1 MELPARRMQMAF
13 SPTQP
18 MLTFGRSH
26 ILPIIPLSPL
36 SYCAHPNVLGM
47 SSSSPPRI
55 QLPSPSRDRPTRTS
69 AERPSRRE
77 GQTQDIN
84 GQMQDIKVD
93 KNFHF
98 FLDLDGIV
106 PGYDVRTHQPTL
118 ASACTWL
125 RGTCQDRSIR
135 FGPDRLHCTGG

>member
-1 MELPARRMQMAF
+1 MAF

-18 MLTFGRSH
+18 MLAFGRSQ
-26 ILPIIPLSPL
+26 ILPIIPLSPP

-47 SSSSPPRI
+47 SPSSPQRI
-55 QLPSPSRDRPTRTS
+55 QVPSPSRDRPTRPS
-69 AERPSRRE
+69 ADSRRLRRD

-84 GQMQDIKVD
+84 GQTQDIKVD

-106 PGYDVRTHQPTL
+106 PGYVVRTHQLMPV
-118 ASACTWL
+118 SAA
-125 RGTCQDRSIR
+125 IR